1 MYHIIDK
8 QQTLKASKF
17 LKQQFLIKTEDLAE
31 FFSLNPQ
38 IIYVPVGKII
48 DSDKFQ
54 DSPHQFLKSY
64 EIYQNRITKGTHFE
78 VNDLRGDLSGAFSL
92 RSDTFGYMELKDS
105 KRIYQPILPV
115 LQIQLLSF
123 VVGIDKKIHF
133 SFGKD
138 VTYLGLQV
146 LYPQLFIDQN
156 QEIKNGLKE
165 QDSINATLYK
175 NFVAFLREKTN
186 LLSFQIEGVAIKS
199 HIRIQPEILQKIKDL
214 PVYSK
219 LGMF

>member
-31 FFSLNPQ
+31 FFSLNPH

-48 DSDKFQ
+48 DADKFQ
-54 DSPHQFLKSY
+54 DSPQQFLKSY
-64 EIYQNRITKGTHFE
+64 EIYQNRIMQGSHFE

-92 RSDTFGYMELKDS
+92 NSETFGYMELKDS

-123 VVGIDKKIHF
+123 VVGIDKT
-133 SFGKD
+133 G
-138 VTYLGLQV
+138 
-146 LYPQLFIDQN
+146 
-156 QEIKNGLKE
+156 
-165 QDSINATLYK
+165 SI
-175 NFVAFLREKTN
+175 
-186 LLSFQIEGVAIKS
+186 G
-199 HIRIQPEILQKIKDL
+199 
-214 PVYSK
+214 
-219 LGMF
+219 